1 MAFYIHSD
9 ILDCEETLALD
20 AAGKGECI
28 ALWTTAGS
36 WSSDKKTGGVVPSG
50 VVRMLGRPG
59 SHADELVRV
68 GLWDKQPN
76 GYEFKGASG
85 AYASAMASHK
95 RPKPYVVLKY
105 CKLPSK
111 AFIDWHKA
119 RGLKKNRSLTQ
130 SLRAEVIATHG
141 MVCWLCGD
149 AIETVSDL
157 HLDHVQPR
165 ALNGE
170 ETADN
175 LRPAHSRCN
184 IIRGTKT
191 PDEARRAIAFDRGGR

>member
-1 MAFYIHSD
+1 MPFYIHSD
-9 ILDCEETLALD
+9 IIHSQELAELSPKHAD
-20 AAGKGECI
+20 GAF
-28 ALWTTAGS
+28 ALWGMAGS
-36 WSSDKKTGGVVPSG
+36 WSSAHKTGGIVPQRALRYLDYPPSA
-50 VVRMLGRPG
+50 
-59 SHADELVRV
+59 ADALVRV
-68 GLWDKQPN
+68 GLWDQRED
-76 GYEFKGASG
+76 GYEYVGASA
-85 AYASAMASHK
+85 AYASAMASAN
-95 RPKPYVVLKY
+95 RPKRYIVLKF

-149 AIETVSDL
+149 AIEAVSDL

-170 ETADN
+170 ETAAN